1 MSGDQRE
8 LHHLVCGDDALAAAV
23 ARRLLAAPDTR
34 VTLAVPEYAVELV
47 SAGLPGAA
55 SVLVAD
61 RLDAEVLARCG
72 LVDTVTVLRQ
82 DTALRDA
89 LLARA
94 HQPRARL
101 VIRTELLADAAP
113 YDARCFSPAST
124 VARAYLSAVASTAPR
139 RPRSLPA
146 LGGARRTPYP
156 RRIVRNQLRARAAR
170 VALVAL
176 ILALLSTT
184 LLAVLEDLSI
194 GQALYITLLRSAAEP
209 DLAGSTAV
217 QLYQVCF
224 ALLTVLGSVT
234 TGVYLGDALQQ
245 GRTLAAAGLPPAG
258 IRGHVVIA
266 GLGERG
272 THLVRALH
280 DAGDEIV
287 AIDSQPTARGVRAA
301 RRRDIP
307 VIVDDARWPDTLL
320 HAALDRS
327 RALVVTTPDDDTGLT
342 IVTAARTI
350 RPELPI
356 VWLPRDD
363 DLVAL
368 AGRLPHVAVPDA
380 TLDDI
385 AGQVA
390 DLLTNHQQPQPVSSG
405 TAADHSPVGAG

>member
-1 MSGDQRE
+1 MSGDQRQP
-8 LHHLVCGDDALAAAV
+8 HHLVYGDDALAVAV
-23 ARRLLAAPDTR
+23 ARRLLAAPGTR

-47 SAGLPGAA
+47 STGLSGAA

-72 LVDTVTVLRQ
+72 RVDTVTVLRQ
-82 DTALRDA
+82 DTALHDA

-94 HQPRARL
+94 HQPQARL
-101 VIRTELLADAAP
+101 VIRTELLADTAP
-113 YDARCFSPAST
+113 YDARGFSPAST
-124 VARAYLSAVASTAPR
+124 VARAYLSALASTAPR
-139 RPRSLPA
+139 RPRALPTIR
-146 LGGARRTPYP
+146 GARRTPYL
-156 RRIVRNQLRARAAR
+156 RRILRNQLRARAAR

-176 ILALLSTT
+176 ALALVSTM
-184 LLAVLEDLSI
+184 LLAVLHNLSV
-194 GQALYITLLRSAAEP
+194 GQALYLTLLRSVAEP
-209 DLAGSTAV
+209 DLAGGTAV

-258 IRGHVVIA
+258 IRGHVVVA

-287 AIDSQPTARGVRAA
+287 AIDTQPTARGVRAA

-327 RALVVTTPDDDTGLT
+327 RALLVATPDDDTGLA
-342 IVTAARTI
+342 IVTAAQTI

-363 DLVAL
+363 DLAAL

-385 AGQVA
+385 AAQA
-390 DLLTNHQQPQPVSSG
+390 TDLLTDHQQHQPVSSG
-405 TAADHSPVGAG
+405 TAADHSPST